1 MSERPDGRP
10 GPPGD
15 DPAAGVGSEGARS
28 RGAGAPGSIRSQ
40 QARRAVEAPTHPKMA
55 ATLLMVGIVVLLVAI
70 AAAPLLG
77 R

>member
-1 MSERPDGRP
+1 MSAED
-10 GPPGD
+10 
-15 DPAAGVGSEGARS
+15 AAGVEPTPS
-28 RGAGAPGSIRSQ
+28 PGSIGAERA
-40 QARRAVEAPTHPKMA
+40 ARAPAQGPAHPKLA

>member
-1 MSERPDGRP
+1 MTTDDAPDTPRTP
-10 GPPGD
+10 
-15 DPAAGVGSEGARS
+15 
-28 RGAGAPGSIRSQ
+28 APGSIGEQR
-40 QARRAVEAPTHPKMA
+40 ARRTPESGPTHPKLA